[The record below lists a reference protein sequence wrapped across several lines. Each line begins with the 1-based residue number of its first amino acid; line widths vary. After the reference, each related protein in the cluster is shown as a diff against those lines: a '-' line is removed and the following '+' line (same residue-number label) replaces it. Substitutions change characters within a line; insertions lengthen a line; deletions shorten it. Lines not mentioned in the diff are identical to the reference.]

1 MKNATSEKVLE
12 LLVQTGLCENTSEID
27 VDVTLMKQG
36 LDSIDFLQLY
46 LAVEEEYG
54 IKILDEDMP
63 ALGSVTDIVNYTNA
77 KN

>member
-1 MKNATSEKVLE
+1 MKNATPEKVLE
-12 LLVQTGLCENTSEID
+12 LLVQTGLCENASEID
-27 VDVTLMKQG
+27 IDITLMKQG

-54 IKILDEDMP
+54 IKIPDSDMP

>member
-1 MKNATSEKVLE
+1 ME
-12 LLVQTGLCENTSEID
+12 TGLCEDASEID
-27 VDVTLMKQG
+27 LDVTLMNQG

-54 IKILDEDMP
+54 IKIPDADMP
-63 ALGSVTDIVNYTNA
+63 ALGSVKDIATYTNA